1 MIVPPQSSP
10 RAAQSD
16 VSTPVSDALTRR
28 DVLRGAAAAGVL
40 AASVGATAP
49 VAAASEA
56 SASATAKKRGPRV
69 VVIGAGVFG
78 GFTALALRARGA
90 DVTVVDAWGPG
101 HARASS
107 GDETRIIRGVYAER
121 VYVELAARAFEL
133 WPEFEKRVDRKLY
146 HHTGALWM
154 VSDAGDFVRKAAEN
168 LKAVGFEYEEISTA
182 EAAKRFPQVGFDGVH
197 WALWEPHAGF
207 LLARQSCAL
216 ASEELVRQG
225 GTVRVA
231 RALPLT
237 PDRLTGGALKALA
250 LADGT
255 TLEADRFVFA
265 CGPWLG
271 DMIPGA
277 LGERL
282 LPTRQDVFYFGT
294 PAGGSPYDE
303 GTMPVWVD
311 VGERLFYGIPGN
323 ERRGF
328 KIADDTR
335 GERIDPTTMERT
347 PSPEALDRARAF
359 IARRFPGMK
368 GSPLAESRVCQYENS
383 PDHQFILDRHPAAEN
398 VWVIGGGSGHGFKF
412 GPAWGERVAQTVL
425 GERAVDPFFGLAR
438 LAQATTASMLR
449 DLRGAPQPK
458 PSANV

>member
-1 MIVPPQSSP
+1 MALPPQSPP
-10 RAAQSD
+10 RAAHEALPLSA
-16 VSTPVSDALTRR
+16 DAITRR
-28 DVLRGAAAAGVL
+28 DVLRGAAAAGVVL
-40 AASVGATAP
+40 AAPG
-49 VAAASEA
+49 AAA
-56 SASATAKKRGPRV
+56 ATGTEGRIEGGPAAAKKRGPRV

-90 DVTVVDAWGPG
+90 EVTVVDAWGPG

-107 GDETRIIRGVYAER
+107 GDETRVIRGVYAER

-133 WPEFEKRVDRKLY
+133 WPEFEKRVGRKLY
-146 HHTGALWM
+146 HHTGAVWM

-168 LKAVGFEYEEISTA
+168 LEAVGFEHEELATA
-182 EAAKRFPQVGFDGVH
+182 EAAKRFPQIAFDGVH

-237 PDRLTGGALKALA
+237 ADRLAGGSLEALA

-271 DMIPGA
+271 EMIPGVV
-277 LGERL
+277 GDKL

-294 PAGGSPYDE
+294 PAGGSRYDE

-335 GERIDPTTMERT
+335 GERIDPTSMERT
-347 PSPEALDRARAF
+347 PSPDALARARAF
-359 IARRFPGMK
+359 LAKRFP
-368 GSPLAESRVCQYENS
+368 A
-383 PDHQFILDRHPAAEN
+383 
-398 VWVIGGGSGHGFKF
+398 
-412 GPAWGERVAQTVL
+412 
-425 GERAVDPFFGLAR
+425 
-438 LAQATTASMLR
+438 
-449 DLRGAPQPK
+449 
-458 PSANV
+458 